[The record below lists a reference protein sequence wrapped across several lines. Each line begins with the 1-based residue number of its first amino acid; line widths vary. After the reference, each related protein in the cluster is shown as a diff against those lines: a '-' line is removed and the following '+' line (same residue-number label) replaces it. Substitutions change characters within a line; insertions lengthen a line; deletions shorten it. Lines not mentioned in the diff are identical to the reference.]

1 MTLEEFIVKNFGWIG
16 LITALGSLAAA
27 VSAIIVVWIGEKTTR
42 TLMEKDHSILDK
54 NDSNLSKEHNELS
67 SLISTQITEKH
78 QQTQKQQEE
87 IKQAVTY
94 LKENALCEQ
103 AKKEV
108 LSQQALDIQR
118 TSEHISALV
127 DLLHNTQIENL
138 QLKQENQELKFKI
151 HQYEMQFR
159 GEDELEP

>member
-1 MTLEEFIVKNFGWIG
+1 MTLEEFIMKNYTWID
-16 LITALGSLAAA
+16 LIVALGTLISVF
-27 VSAIIVVWIGEKTTR
+27 VSIFVLLRSEKTTR

-54 NDSNLSKEHNELS
+54 NDSNLSKEHDELS
-67 SLISTQITEKH
+67 SLISTQIAEKH
-78 QQTQKQQEE
+78 QQTQKQQDE
-87 IKQAVTY
+87 IKQVVTY
-94 LKENALCEQ
+94 LKENTLCEQ
-103 AKKEV
+103 AKKEI

-151 HQYEMQFR
+151 HQYEVQFNS
-159 GEDELEP
+159 EDEMEP